1 MSNKRFRKRNDES
14 SSESDDAEN
23 ELSRKNVIETV
34 RQLQNLRKRPPG
46 LTIGELATGKEYTK
60 EIPQSVDPFKLK
72 VGGMIDLK
80 KIKPSDV
87 KHADVEEGIRR
98 TFSKESQLRDE
109 DEEMRKYVEEQM
121 LKRKGIETNNENK
134 TEKIGPADQA
144 LQELSDRL
152 KMYQSKTTEDM
163 LSNQMLCGIP
173 EVDLGLEHKM
183 KAVEQTEAA
192 KARLFAEAIRKKR
205 TVEETLVA
213 RKQLLRDIEG
223 DFSRT
228 IFDVNG
234 EFSSGSDLLKPD
246 DNENEEQ
253 HFVTNSSA
261 ILSAVKSK
269 R

>member
-1 MSNKRFRKRNDES
+1 MRNKRFRRRNDES

-46 LTIGELATGKEYTK
+46 LTIGELAAGKEYAK

-121 LKRKGIETNNENK
+121 LKRKGIETHNENK

-152 KMYQSKTTEDM
+152 K
-163 LSNQMLCGIP
+163 I
-173 EVDLGLEHKM
+173 HKM

-192 KARLFAEAIRKKR
+192 KARLFAEAIKKKR

-246 DNENEEQ
+246 GNENEEE

>member
-23 ELSRKNVIETV
+23 ELSRN
-34 RQLQNLRKRPPG
+34 
-46 LTIGELATGKEYTK
+46 IGELATGKEYTK

-80 KIKPSDV
+80 KIKPSD
-87 KHADVEEGIRR
+87 HADVEEGIRR

-173 EVDLGLEHKM
+173 E
-183 KAVEQTEAA
+183 A
-192 KARLFAEAIRKKR
+192 
-205 TVEETLVA
+205 
-213 RKQLLRDIEG
+213 
-223 DFSRT
+223 
-228 IFDVNG
+228 
-234 EFSSGSDLLKPD
+234 
-246 DNENEEQ
+246 
-253 HFVTNSSA
+253 
-261 ILSAVKSK
+261 
-269 R
+269 